1 MESIEAFMAE
11 RIVRPLIIGSVND
24 LRFSHRLVDIDLIPR
39 TADSLVGGVPGTCD
53 LSLTAQ
59 AAGRIWKLLRAGVSL
74 GMPIRPGLRQ

>member
-39 TADSLVGGVPGTCD
+39 TADSLVGGV
-53 LSLTAQ
+53 
-59 AAGRIWKLLRAGVSL
+59 W
-74 GMPIRPGLRQ
+74 GLATYRSRRSRRGGYGNC